1 MERAGIIV
9 EMEEKARTRR
19 IERNIFRFGVVLL
32 IAEGIFLIIVA
43 VVRPALF
50 GKMLALISAILVGG
64 HLGSIPAGLAMGFR
78 TGEVICF
85 LCLFNLM
92 WLLLLFSLV
101 INLSDRAGGS
111 RFVRRMVQDT
121 HRIAARQKSRVG
133 QYGMLGLAVFVWLP
147 FPWTGSVVGAVIGL
161 LMGMSIQRIML
172 VVVPSMIAAITT
184 WTLGFK
190 YIFDLTAHIENWFS
204 PALAVC
210 IILLVLLLHFRR
222 LRRQESKQ
230 D

>member
-101 INLSDRAGGS
+101 IKLSDRAKGS
-111 RFVRRMVQDT
+111 HAGRVVGRMVQDT

-133 QYGMLGLAVFVWLP
+133 RYGMLGLAVFVWLP

-172 VVVPSMIAAITT
+172 
-184 WTLGFK
+184 
-190 YIFDLTAHIENWFS
+190 
-204 PALAVC
+204 
-210 IILLVLLLHFRR
+210 
-222 LRRQESKQ
+222 
-230 D
+230 